1 MKKRQLTTK
10 KPPTE
15 RIIADIRTLRDNGK
29 SDQEIRALLKI
40 RDLVHS
46 QRHIRPSINKIS
58 KYGFPLPKNNLETE
72 LLRMKNAL
80 EETYRISLAMAKDPE
95 YEDRLN
101 TLQQKDDARLS
112 IIHLLVEYPDFVRKM
127 EQHDRSEEQSNNIE
141 STLKR
146 YILNATE

>member
-1 MKKRQLTTK
+1 
-10 KPPTE
+10 
-15 RIIADIRTLRDNGK
+15 
-29 SDQEIRALLKI
+29 
-40 RDLVHS
+40 
-46 QRHIRPSINKIS
+46 
-58 KYGFPLPKNNLETE
+58 
-72 LLRMKNAL
+72 MKNAL

-101 TLQQKDDARLS
+101 ALQQKDDARLS

-146 YILNATE
+146 VHS